1 MVLYNNWS
9 ALNTN
14 QNCVLYMCNL
24 NSLNCSRSHVH
35 TCLVPITIST
45 PFPSSQPHN
54 NCSSTMHCIT
64 ESSPIKPC
72 WLQVSGSNLKPTC
85 IGSIHCCNPY
95 SYQIKLLHGIISW
108 GCIYIQHMQFLFAL
122 AGFELALVLFLAL
135 PKDWMAMEI
144 CGSVCVPL
152 LCLALGFPKITF

>member
-1 MVLYNNWS
+1 MHYSRLS
-9 ALNTN
+9 CTTTEMTLNTN

-24 NSLNCSRSHVH
+24 NSLNCSHVH

-95 SYQIKLLHGIISW
+95 SYQIKLWYQICNNHCKTKFRRVPPAVVLET
-108 GCIYIQHMQFLFAL
+108 FLQVML
-122 AGFELALVLFLAL
+122 
-135 PKDWMAMEI
+135 
-144 CGSVCVPL
+144 
-152 LCLALGFPKITF
+152 